1 MKLQEIK
8 KNGVFKQIVR
18 SMRNKKE
25 VMLIK
30 VLWDLDVNGCNASW
44 GFPYV
49 AESTGESCCVVHKAT
64 GLCK

>member
-1 MKLQEIK
+1 
-8 KNGVFKQIVR
+8 
-18 SMRNKKE
+18 MRNKKE